1 MEGGIKR
8 IVFDEAH
15 KVFVEDDFRSSFTRI
30 KELAQYPVQKIF
42 LSATLPP
49 FLVDVFL
56 DMTALPQST
65 LVIRGPTS

>member
-56 DMTALPQST
+56 DTTALPQST